1 MEYRTNKNNRKES
14 RKDMIRKILE
24 RALENERGKK
34 IKFSK
39 GGLETSS
46 TERYIKYNK
55 DYWSHLGNYRSRLE
69 KGNILIEYINDN
81 SQLELVKNYHDQLG
95 LIDAYERR
103 EVPAVSVYFCD
114 WGYNVD
120 GDYVPLEYEKKVFY
134 LNGVIPDHGLKFSHS
149 MDVFLE
155 DKNDYRFRIVKVVIK
170 ITGTATKGILNRKS
184 ETIVSTKVAYRL
196 YSGNR
201 FQFQTTGEMINP
213 KLLDVELYKKDGE
226 VFFANQVEKGLIE
239 AKRLASEIG
248 SIFKDAKRI

>member
-24 RALENERGKK
+24 QALESEKNKKTKAYKKGFEESSKK
-34 IKFSK
+34 I
-39 GGLETSS
+39 
-46 TERYIKYNK
+46 YIKYNK

-69 KGNILIEYINDN
+69 KGNILMEYINDRG
-81 SQLELVKNYHDQLG
+81 QLELVKNYHDQLG

-114 WGYNVD
+114 WGYNRD

-134 LNGVIPDHGLKFSHS
+134 LNGLIPDHGLKFSGLI
-149 MDVFLE
+149 DDFLV
-155 DKNDYRFRIVKVVIK
+155 DKDDYRFRIVKVVIK

-184 ETIVSTKVAYRL
+184 ETIASTKVAYRL

>member
-24 RALENERGKK
+24 QALESERGKK

-39 GGLETSS
+39 GGFETSS

-69 KGNILIEYINDN
+69 KGNILIEYINGNDK
-81 SQLELVKNYHDQLG
+81 LELVKNYHDQLR

-114 WGYNVD
+114 WGYNVE
-120 GDYVPLEYEKKVFY
+120 GDYRPLEYEKKVFY
-134 LNGVIPDHGLKFSHS
+134 LNGIIPDHGLKFSHS

-155 DKNDYRFRIVKVVIK
+155 DKNDYRFKVVKVLVK
-170 ITGTATKGILNRKS
+170 VTEVVNKGILGRKS
-184 ETIVSTKVAYRL
+184 ESIVSKKVAYRL
-196 YSGNR
+196 YSGNK
-201 FQFQTTGEMINP
+201 FQFQATSEIINP
-213 KLLDVELYKKDGE
+213 KLLDIELYKKDDE
-226 VFFANQVEKGLIE
+226 IFFANQADKGLKE
-239 AKRLASEIG
+239 AQRLSLG
-248 SIFKDAKRI
+248 MSSVFKDAKRI